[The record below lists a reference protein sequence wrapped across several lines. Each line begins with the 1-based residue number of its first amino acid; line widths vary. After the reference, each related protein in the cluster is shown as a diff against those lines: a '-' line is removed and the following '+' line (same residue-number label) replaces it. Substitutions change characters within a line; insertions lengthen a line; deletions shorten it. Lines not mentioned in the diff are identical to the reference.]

1 MENYEEVWKVLADL
15 LTVLRNK
22 GETIPKDVVEDLRSA
37 KTLINIYSLDQS
49 KLETLSKIES
59 YLGNVEQTLV
69 YLAEADFGK
78 EFSNGYLKKIV
89 EARDKVSTSESESS
103 SRLIPGV
110 PRDKHWIRVRIDE
123 DVRADELEALAKSF
137 DLSHRK
143 EKDSF
148 LLIYGEEDK
157 IKQLIRKMAEK
168 RKNRG

>member
-78 EFSNGYLKKIV
+78 EFADGYLKKIV
-89 EARDKVSTSESESS
+89 EARDKVFTPKNESS
-103 SRLIPGV
+103 ARLIPGV

-168 RKNRG
+168 RKKRG

>member
-22 GETIPKDVVEDLRSA
+22 GETIQKDIVEDLRSA
-37 KTLINIYSLDQS
+37 KTLINIYRIDQS
-49 KLETLSKIES
+49 KLETLSKIEF
-59 YLGNVEQTLV
+59 YLGNVEQTLL

-78 EFSNGYLKKIV
+78 EFANGYLKKIV
-89 EARDKVSTSESESS
+89 EARDKVFTPKSESS

-123 DVRADELEALAKSF
+123 DVRADELEVLAKSF